1 MSRPPSS
8 QQRSFRPAKHLA
20 LQPTGTDAF
29 PSTLDGLELWH
40 EVEGGGSNSSPH
52 LVANVR
58 VPQVSEAHEAVTPI
72 HTPPLFGNQ
81 SPAFRY
87 TLATRHS
94 SGFMQRIRKAGARLK
109 SFVTRHK
116 RSKDSGGL
124 TRSTGSSGVASMPGS
139 EDGNVEIVAQVLHG
153 KFPPTSL
160 PPQIPPLSFDGGTP
174 GEDSAARSNEELPRL
189 ILHRH
194 TSKRASTNGSVPS
207 REGRTNKT
215 FKRLSLAP

>member
-29 PSTLDGLELWH
+29 PSTLEDLELSH
-40 EVEGGGSNSSPH
+40 EVEGGGSSSSPH
-52 LVANVR
+52 LVADVR
-58 VPQVSEAHEAVTPI
+58 VPQVSEAYEAGTPT
-72 HTPPLFGNQ
+72 HTPPLSGNQ

-94 SGFMQRIRKAGARLK
+94 SCFMQQIRKAGARLK
-109 SFVTRHK
+109 SFLTRHK

-124 TRSTGSSGVASMPGS
+124 TRSNSSGAASMPGS

-174 GEDSAARSNEELPRL
+174 GGESAARSNEELPRL

-194 TSKRASTNGSVPS
+194 TSKRASTSGSVPS
-207 REGRTNKT
+207 REGRTNTT
-215 FKRLSLAP
+215 FKRFSLAP